1 MCRVVCPNDALAG
14 YAALRCPPVH
24 VGTYMAYMAY
34 ICAAELAKKFGV
46 IPWLLSEMHVPMPL
60 SGRTSAWVCGRY
72 TCMHS
77 TKT

>member
-46 IPWLLSEMHVPMPL
+46 I
-60 SGRTSAWVCGRY
+60 RC
-72 TCMHS
+72 C
-77 TKT
+77 K